1 MLEFLPALQRQS
13 FEKLMTGSFH
23 YRPCLDEH
31 RCVFLHV
38 PKCAGS
44 SVAHALFGGGVGHL
58 PATYYQLAD
67 PDKYRRYYKF
77 TFVRN
82 PWDRLYSAYNYLLA
96 GGAASRDGDWSNFI
110 GGFASF
116 DDFVRSWVTAEN
128 IERQLHLIPQYR
140 YLTNRFGVIDL
151 DFIGRFENL
160 AADFVTVAAAL
171 KTPVTLPHINRS
183 DRVSSYRKA
192 YTPETRAIAAAA
204 YHRDIE
210 LFGYEF

>member
-1 MLEFLPALQRQS
+1 
-13 FEKLMTGSFH
+13 MTGSFH

-82 PWDRLYSAYNYLLA
+82 PWDRLYSA
-96 GGAASRDGDWSNFI
+96 
-110 GGFASF
+110 
-116 DDFVRSWVTAEN
+116 
-128 IERQLHLIPQYR
+128 
-140 YLTNRFGVIDL
+140 
-151 DFIGRFENL
+151 
-160 AADFVTVAAAL
+160 
-171 KTPVTLPHINRS
+171 
-183 DRVSSYRKA
+183 
-192 YTPETRAIAAAA
+192 
-204 YHRDIE
+204 
-210 LFGYEF
+210 